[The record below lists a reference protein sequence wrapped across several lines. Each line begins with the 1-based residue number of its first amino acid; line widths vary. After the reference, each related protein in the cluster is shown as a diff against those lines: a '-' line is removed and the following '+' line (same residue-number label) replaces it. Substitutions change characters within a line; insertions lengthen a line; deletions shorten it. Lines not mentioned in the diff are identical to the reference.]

1 MGEWFIVPIVKRCI
15 SCELFQVLCD
25 RKGLLLPIL
34 LFLFIVVYALFFF
47 FTLCP
52 TNALFNCIQNLFLFL
67 FLWIG
72 SGTHLKAFG
81 VAFALAT
88 VGDPWPPSVECWKNR
103 LIYLCAW
110 KGRRAGQEKDFLVS
124 SSLCFC
130 CCAYYWLT

>member
-1 MGEWFIVPIVKRCI
+1 MIYCSYCKALYFMWIISGSLWQKGASVANPFVFIYCCICIV
-15 SCELFQVLCD
+15 L
-25 RKGLLLPIL
+25 
-34 LFLFIVVYALFFF
+34 F

-52 TNALFNCIQNLFLFL
+52 TNAFFNCIQNLFLFL